1 MKQFF
6 KERHLRIVIFVNSI
20 KSFFRGFSLTTNEI
34 SLIKYLCKIV
44 DSDGAYKPITY
55 EEQMRHSEFVK
66 IIHDIYG
73 QEVDDSDPEFLV
85 WIASVYTLSL
95 YSMMSP
101 RQKKLF
107 EKGKL

>member
-1 MKQFF
+1 MKEFF
-6 KERHLRIVIFVNSI
+6 REIQLRIIIFFNSI
-20 KSFFRGFSLTTNEI
+20 KSFVRGFSLNPNEI

-44 DSDGAYKPITY
+44 DSDGTYKPITY
-55 EEQMRHSEFVK
+55 EEQMRHSDFVK
-66 IIHDIYG
+66 IIYEIYK
-73 QEVDDSDPEFLV
+73 QEVDDSDPDFLV

-101 RQKKLF
+101 RQRRLF